1 MPDSNN
7 GRDSAS
13 RAESKSL
20 DSAIF
25 AQQKS
30 NQKSRVEHP
39 VVSVVG
45 VGGG

>member
-7 GRDSAS
+7 SACGSTS

-30 NQKSRVEHP
+30 NKMCSASAHTISRP
-39 VVSVVG
+39 LRG
-45 VGGG
+45 A